1 MIFTNVAISSL
12 ERRFGLD
19 STQTG
24 IVVGAYDLGN
34 LLAVVPVTYYGGRP
48 SSSKPKYI
56 ASGMVLISLGS
67 TVFSLPHF
75 VTNSYLEQL
84 TSQNLFYGAEADSS
98 SSSSIRDL

>member
-1 MIFTNVAISSL
+1 M
-12 ERRFGLD
+12 D

-56 ASGMVLISLGS
+56 ASGMALISFGS
-67 TVFSLPHF
+67 TIFSLPHF
-75 VTNSYLEQL
+75 L
-84 TSQNLFYGAEADSS
+84 TD
-98 SSSSIRDL
+98 R